1 MKLVVDLSPNGF
13 WSFDMKIISHRGN
26 LNGPNPLRENSPEY
40 IEEALSQGFD
50 VEIDVRYDNKDK
62 CFYLGHDEPQYV
74 VSLYW
79 LSQYRENLWVH
90 CKNLEALS
98 EFSKTAFNYFWHE
111 TDRYTLTSKGIGWV
125 LVGQYPYS
133 KSVIVLPESISLYS
147 FPHGIEY
154 IKNSYGICTDK
165 PLFYKKI
172 V

>member
-1 MKLVVDLSPNGF
+1 
-13 WSFDMKIISHRGN
+13 MKIIAHRAN

-79 LSQYRENLWVH
+79 LSQYRKNLWVH

-98 EFSKTAFNYFWHE
+98 EFSKTAFNYFWHQQ
-111 TDRYTLTSKGIGWV
+111 DDFTLTSKNYIWT
-125 LVGQYPYS
+125 YPGKPYTKS
-133 KSVIVLPESISLYS
+133 SVIVMPEWTNLNWNTLRTVSC
-147 FPHGIEY
+147 
-154 IKNSYGICTDK
+154 YGICTDYVEELK
-165 PLFYKKI
+165 
-172 V
+172 